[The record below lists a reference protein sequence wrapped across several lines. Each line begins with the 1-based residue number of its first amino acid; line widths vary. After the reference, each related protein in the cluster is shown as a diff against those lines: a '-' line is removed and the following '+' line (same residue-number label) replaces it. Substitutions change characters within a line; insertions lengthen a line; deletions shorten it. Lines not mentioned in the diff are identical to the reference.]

1 MGGTVSR
8 ASASIVDRPAAGT
21 GQSNSQRLWLGGK
34 QELAECDQVGTPSP
48 VASAGRLIYQIA
60 GYGTTRCEQ
69 GQG

>member
-1 MGGTVSR
+1 MKILNG
-8 ASASIVDRPAAGT
+8 I
-21 GQSNSQRLWLGGK
+21 GGK